1 MPIIRHPIAHLEHR
15 KVASRVQKA
24 LAKHPVVILQGPR
37 HSGYLEEMTQKEQ
50 EEDEVTGAA
59 KLEGPRSSALVARA
73 VGGPDRTVL
82 DLNLEAT
89 RQAALADPAA
99 LIRGHAR
106 LTILEAQRAPKLLAA
121 IKVAVDKD
129 GKAGRF
135 LLASSVDL
143 LHLPDDATYPVN
155 VVPPALIDKIGLNS
169 GHTVHAITLRP
180 PSQSELLG
188 TDANWLDAAFAGQ
201 WQQIK
206 ATPQTHKT
214 GADLVETTLK
224 GGFLEAASRIKS
236 RSRHAWL
243 KKHLQNQLVWEY
255 EIIRKLSRRE
265 IKAGLPPRV
274 APLPSDLQEVRK
286 FLAFDRPARLTELL
300 EVLARHSG
308 ALCNF
313 RQFGMAMG
321 FDSKTAERYT
331 QALQLM
337 YLVERLPALGSEDGT
352 EKLLADPTRMVKADK
367 LHFVDSG
374 QLADLLDQNAVAR
387 YRERAA
393 SVDEGG
399 SVWSLEMAQVLES
412 FVYGEL
418 RKHALASGHNYRF
431 AHYRD
436 HDQQQVDMVVAN
448 EKGHVIG
455 IDVMGGS
462 TVKNRD
468 YAGLK
473 VLASKVG
480 KGFKLG
486 LIFYDGSEVV
496 AGPAIEG
503 GGQLWAVPVSCL
515 WGEMTAG

>member
-15 KVASRVQKA
+15 KAAARVQKA

-50 EEDEVTGAA
+50 EDDEVTGAA
-59 KLEGPRSSALVARA
+59 KLEGPRSAALLARA
-73 VGGPDRTVL
+73 VGGADRPVL

-99 LIRGHAR
+99 LIKGHAK
-106 LTILEAQRAPKLLAA
+106 LTILEAQRAPRLLAA
-121 IKVAVDKD
+121 IQAAVAKD
-129 GKAGRF
+129 ASAGRF

-143 LHLPDDATYPVN
+143 MHLPDDATYPVN
-155 VVPPALIDKIGLNS
+155 VVPPALIDKIGLAA
-169 GHTVHAITLRP
+169 HAISLRP

-188 TDANWLDAAFAGQ
+188 TGANWLDAAFGGQ
-201 WQQIK
+201 LQQLK
-206 ATPQTHKT
+206 ATTPNARL
-214 GADLVETTLK
+214 GADLVETALK

-255 EIIRKLSRRE
+255 EVIRKLSKRE
-265 IKAGLPPRV
+265 IKAGMPPRV

-286 FLAFDRPARLTELL
+286 FHAFDRPARLTELL

-308 ALCNF
+308 GLCNF
-313 RQFGMAMG
+313 RQFGMAMD

-331 QALQLM
+331 LALELM
-337 YLVERLPALGSEDGT
+337 FLVERLPALGTEDGT
-352 EKLLADPTRMVKADK
+352 EKLLADPSRMVKADK

-393 SVDEGG
+393 SVEEGG
-399 SVWSLEMAQVLES
+399 SVWSDEMAQVLES

-418 RKHALASGHNYRF
+418 RKHAVASGGNYRF

-436 HDQQQVDMVVAN
+436 HDQQQVDLVVAN
-448 EKGHVIG
+448 EKGHIIG
-455 IDVMGGS
+455 IDVLAGS

-473 VLASKVG
+473 VLAGKVG

-486 LIFYDGSEVV
+486 LIFYDGSEYVP
-496 AGPAIEG
+496 GPAMEG
-503 GGQLWAVPVSCL
+503 GGQLWAVPVSSL
-515 WGEMTAG
+515 WGEIMAG

>member
-15 KVASRVQKA
+15 KTAARVQKA

-50 EEDEVTGAA
+50 EDEDLTGAA
-59 KLEGPRSSALVARA
+59 KLEGPRSAALVARA
-73 VGGPDRTVL
+73 VGGADRPVL

-99 LIRGHAR
+99 LLKGHAK
-106 LTILEAQRAPKLLAA
+106 LTILEAQRAPKLMAV
-121 IKVAVDKD
+121 IKAEVAKN
-129 GKAGRF
+129 AMPGRF
-135 LLASSVDL
+135 LLTSSVDL
-143 LHLPDDATYPVN
+143 MHLPDDATYPVN
-155 VVPPALIDKIGLNS
+155 VVPPAFIDKIGL
-169 GHTVHAITLRP
+169 TAHAIRLP
-180 PSQSELLG
+180 LPSQSELLG
-188 TDANWLDAAFAGQ
+188 TDANWLDTAFAGKL
-201 WQQIK
+201 QQLK
-206 ATPQTHKT
+206 ATPGNAHT
-214 GADLVETTLK
+214 GADLVEVALK
-224 GGFLEAASRIKS
+224 GGFLEAVSRIKS

-255 EIIRKLSRRE
+255 EVIRKLSRRE

-308 ALCNF
+308 GLCNF
-313 RQFGMAMG
+313 RQFGMAMD

-331 QALQLM
+331 QALELM
-337 YLVERLPALGSEDGT
+337 FLVERLPALGAEDGT
-352 EKLLADPTRMVKADK
+352 DQLLADPSRMVKADK

-387 YRERAA
+387 YRERAEPE
-393 SVDEGG
+393 VL
-399 SVWSLEMAQVLES
+399 WSPEMAQVLES

-418 RKHALASGHNYRF
+418 RKHALASSGNYRF

-436 HDQQQVDMVVAN
+436 HDQQQVDLVVAN
-448 EKGHVIG
+448 EKGQVIG
-455 IDVMGGS
+455 IDVLAGDA
-462 TVKNRD
+462 VKNRD

-473 VLASKVG
+473 VLAGKVG

-486 LIFYDGSEVV
+486 LIFYDGKDFIP
-496 AGPAIEG
+496 GPAIDG
-503 GGQLWAVPVSCL
+503 GGQLWAVPVSSL
-515 WGEMTAG
+515 WGELAAG